1 MPSTAIGLSFDLHDI
16 GANYE
21 VIGTSDNY
29 SFQYQLGRGEDLI
42 TGEYE
47 EFGQNEFTGERIQT
61 IVPLKGNY
69 GNFDVRVF
77 AVSDIGTRS
86 EFVQEQ
92 IYISPPA
99 FDGTFT
105 FANLKIDDLPDT
117 VNLNNVIIGSP
128 DNVGDTLEVESEYVN
143 KNISLS
149 WDLIPPE
156 GHSLGGQAVN
166 EELNSDA
173 FFDHFEI
180 KIKNTKDNILI
191 DDATLNN
198 SVSLQDSLST
208 ANVAGKLS
216 SYTNFNLQINETAFS
231 EQELNLDRNVF
242 FEISAFDSKGG
253 SCTGTLSGINFF
265 PDLSLSQRTNSS
277 DSSFFFSSEDS
288 DFEFVE
294 VNYIGIPVKESLID
308 IYDLQNNID
317 FFRNIK
323 DASEYVSLKDE
334 QFYQDQ
340 SMVVFEGDVYIARQT
355 HLNSNLTS
363 PPNSVYWLNVGPKVD
378 YVSES
383 LRVTEESFVNRQI
396 FGYSYYYT
404 FRPSDGYGTG
414 QLFNFTEDGLVEA
427 SNFAELSPITSEIK
441 IENLNFRER
450 EDDLIFEWNFVDQD
464 GLPVELANEK
474 YQINFGDEPKVL
486 GLSGH
491 LFDNHTNRY
500 LSGIGEEKLNSEFT
514 YSRELNNSIYKDGGF
529 PEGIENFDS
538 SEIYTPDD
546 NDKVIDKTDIFH
558 YSQYFTDEAATFFS
572 TLPVEKEFVYNSIK
586 QNADKQPY
594 IRPFYEY
601 WDPAKTYYYRE
612 NLPFSDVVKYNGVL
626 YESLSDSGPGISQEI
641 GVFNENTVY
650 NLNDL
655 VVAPTRNIEIFDNT
669 KSYLNTDVVLYE
681 GAIYESLTSQSVG
694 NAIRPDL
701 DSSFWK
707 IIRPFSDIDCSIY
720 KYIASSSASTL
731 PPTRD
736 ETQSWQ
742 LQTPDVSDKFKVC
755 IDSYSNNPNA
765 DYVFFNETVYK
776 ANISTTTSEPPI
788 PLTTLN
794 QDYTTLDWT
803 PFWEINDSL
812 EDVVFGHVGIPE
824 SGKRSVGLEVG
835 IVSSDGQVVSRERII
850 GDNPAPVIS
859 NNGFSV
865 DSESEVTK
873 VKFNFNYLLGR
884 QEKTTLLNLYRSDQ
898 PDFEITGSDGLP
910 FTEISVP
917 EEIFNEPGSE
927 DYYSYVTKNQDLLD
941 FYNNP
946 NNFWDYDRNGVGEPI
961 QSRTLVEFGENHRD
975 AAEQGL
981 IPLSHQMYYP
991 STFVK
996 SVVGEGDATFGDNI
1010 TQIVDD
1016 TAEVGEE
1023 ITGYYYKLLPFD
1035 DFGSGALYTAV
1046 DDRDPI
1052 QKVWV
1057 LPKNF
1062 HSKNPDAPTGPA
1074 IKITTD
1080 EIPGPVVNLTGSTA
1094 FENYFLNWNMPNA
1107 QIQDNLLV
1115 DAAPNDISYYEVW
1128 QSTGQSNNF
1137 LKFDNGSSS
1146 SPPKFLTEEQNATG
1160 YRRIDGIQY
1169 TFGDNIPTEYED
1181 FANDII
1187 NATNVLDI
1195 DASSPS
1201 IQITHRGQVNDT
1213 SYFWVRPVDHA
1224 GNKGPFTGASDLAN
1238 TDNVEGLKLILG
1250 QAKTTDIADFEQ
1262 NISQSF
1268 PNTISLVPNNPFS
1281 YNSTDDVV
1289 DWDDH
1294 VVYHDGEGYLVKA
1307 GSLNIGAA
1315 PYNGTAYIYWSS
1327 TETTAPGGKEETQDL
1342 ESNPQVLFSQ
1352 DVLDRLELLGIKT
1365 GGEGELEKSDLGLRN
1380 VKHAGQ
1386 YEVSHYHPAGLGD
1399 GANPDQQNQT
1409 PKLLKDDGDFIIA
1422 RIAGGV
1428 VSPMWH
1434 SFANAV
1440 IGSAHIED
1448 AAITNAK
1455 IHNLTADKIRSAV
1468 IQGQDIQIGDN
1479 PPGQIRSQG
1488 FEGLDDTGQGFVVS
1502 GDGSFVF
1509 AADDGRLFFDNSELV
1524 LEGKLRQIDGK
1535 EYTFIDLDATPD
1547 SFFYNE
1553 LSDGT
1558 FTMDDDTDAS
1568 ASTIRA
1574 IFQNSFIKPNEV
1586 RFKVSNPNNEYEFIK
1601 YSDFDDDPTSS
1612 TYGKYDISGFK
1623 YDPDDGTFIDGEP
1636 KIAAAQFKVTGF
1648 NEMINT
1654 VSPQLT
1660 TVIVSASGL
1669 NTSTERSIPI
1679 NFVADGAAAVYAE
1692 LKATQQVYSYDYDG
1706 KFNDANSNL
1715 NLEATA
1721 HNTHGNID
1729 FIFETGVNLD
1739 SSSLV
1744 KEHTVTKND
1753 GTASFQLADFADHAL
1768 QYYSNTPFVAK
1779 LTISD
1784 KDENNNSRELA
1795 SDFVSIF
1802 GTLPGKDSYTVF
1814 LTNENHTYPANE
1826 NGFVSSTDLNSG
1838 KTQVRFFRG
1847 TKEYRYDENE
1857 SENESFSLDGDIIS
1871 SQTNS
1876 VTGDDDVTAE
1886 TSIEEVGGFKKLFVK
1901 IGEYPDNENQGT
1913 FTIKVKDNQYK
1924 EAGTKVAF
1932 EKIYTYSKS
1941 IEAAKGRTV
1950 ELSADTQA
1958 VKYDT
1963 AGSNPTQD
1971 SESIEQVK
1979 ITAVTTN
1986 FIAQAMGGKNVEYQF
2001 FIGEDSITER
2011 TSNNIVYIPIP
2022 STHDGTAEISQTTT
2036 INGKIYS
2043 LPVTIECK
2051 AYDQTMV
2058 AGEFE
2063 EDTNPRATDQI
2074 TIFGLKEG
2082 SNAITVIQSQQFVN
2096 VPVKN
2101 DSSGG
2106 VTTVDVS
2113 NTENILT
2120 VFDGTSPLN
2129 YKSGPVPTDIDDN
2142 DIGFYVAAT
2151 SSSLTV
2157 NSEGV
2162 NNQPQFKTNILL
2174 PSHWTTSE
2182 NSAKIN
2188 YAITVID
2195 NDKQKRELD
2204 AEQNLVKTFDGTV
2217 ARKVDLTAN
2226 DQTIEYNSAGDL
2238 DTNSGAEITLT
2249 ATAHNTIGDVYYKY
2263 TATDSSGAVFVN
2275 NPLDISGFNK
2285 DETEVKYTVPQVI
2298 GGPVKI
2304 KVEISEKSD
2313 GSVVLATDEMTIYS
2327 LKNGSDVITAILSN
2341 EAHSLTKDFGGTIT
2355 STGSGTDIKVF
2366 QGTKELSVNISASN
2380 AGDLNNNE
2388 FLVGIQDINQV
2399 TEGSLQNGDINGYAY
2414 VTRNQDLLNHYNN
2427 NDEWAGNPVQNI
2439 TLIEFGEAHAAAF
2452 PNSDQTKYYCARIDD
2467 HDFGSFTGQSVTITY
2482 TIIFKNDVGETG
2494 TIIKQQTF
2502 SISQEGEHARKVDL
2516 TGDQAVKYNTAG
2528 SSPDPDEITLTATP
2542 LNQRPDSTLKYRY
2555 TLVGD
2560 HGTLKQGTSDYNGGF
2575 IEEASINYNPP
2586 DNKFK
2591 VATVM
2596 VEMSEDEIDVA
2607 KDTLSI
2613 YGIQDG
2619 SDVITAILSNEAHS
2633 LTKNPQG
2640 ITSAGSGTDIKVF
2653 QGAEELTFT
2662 AGTLSSIKHFKV
2674 QASTNNNGVTI
2685 GGIDKST
2692 GANEKHCVVES
2703 HNFNSF
2709 GGQSATITYTI
2720 TFKNSVGQEG
2730 TIIKQQTFSISEQGI
2745 EGARGNKGVG
2755 VVFRG
2760 LWAPDK
2766 IYTGAT
2772 ETSDRGDVVFY
2783 DDGTSKY
2790 WMAQETHES
2799 SASFTNDEA
2808 AGKWKPFGGEFE
2820 SVATDL
2826 LLAKD
2831 AVITHTLTMGQGDT
2845 LDGTEFV
2852 GHGGLIKTVG
2862 KEFGNGVTG
2871 FFLGNIGN
2879 PPNPQFDVGGEN
2891 SFIRFDGLE
2900 NRIEIKGSLTIN
2912 GVDDPTIGFDSID
2925 GTNSKFI
2932 GGGYNNFITGS
2943 QVDRDGIASSIVGG
2957 GNNNI
2962 SGRFSFIGGG
2972 FDNNLGDNF
2981 SAIVAGYNNEMPNLE
2996 SGNAGAN
3003 FIGAGV
3009 KNTIDGGTNQSIV
3022 NGFENEIFFGPEDI
3036 TINGNNF
3043 QEIIYDPDNSI
3054 LATGSFG
3061 KGKGIT
3067 RLLDNGIAYDTNF
3080 PTNGSISSWSNLFW
3094 ISYLVDG
3101 PEEDYY
3107 SYVTQNLDLLDYYNN
3122 SNNTWNYEAG
3132 NEIPVQS
3139 RTIAE
3144 FGESH
3149 ATYNP
3154 NGAHTMYY
3162 FKVISSLQGLNSG
3175 FWIYTLNFGYI
3186 YVPEQSDKIFVS
3198 EDDRWDGWMWLN
3210 VQVHGTSNHL
3220 GWVFFPGPGNIHTQT
3235 IETSGGQIDADG
3247 VTITS
3252 NKAVVFNSLY
3262 YGNNWILVCTNASE
3276 ENGVGRYYYLRL
3288 TDYNADRN
3296 ASSYNWQLLYELS

>member
-105 FANLKIDDLPDT
+105 FANLKIDDLPDN

-216 SYTNFNLQINETAFS
+216 SYTNFNLQINEAAFS

-612 NLPFSDVVKYNGVL
+612 NLPFSDVVKYKGVL
-626 YESLSDSGPGISQEI
+626 YESLSDSGPGVSQEI

-776 ANISTTTSEPPI
+776 ANISPTTSEPPI

-981 IPLSHQMYYP
+981 IPLSHQMYYT

-1052 QKVWV
+1052 EKVWV

-1080 EIPGPVVNLTGSTA
+1080 EIPGPVKNLEGETA

-1107 QIQDNLLV
+1107 QIQNNLLV

-1128 QSTGQSNNF
+1128 QSKGQPNNF
-1137 LKFDNGSSS
+1137 LQFSDGS
-1146 SPPKFLTEEQNATG
+1146 FLTEEQNATG

-1224 GNKGPFTGASDLAN
+1224 GNKGPFTGASNLEN

-1250 QAKTTDIADFEQ
+1250 QANTTDIADFEQ
-1262 NISQSF
+1262 NITATF
-1268 PNTISLVPNNPFS
+1268 PNTLALVPNDPFS
-1281 YNSTDDVV
+1281 DNTSQPGSIA
-1289 DWDDH
+1289 WKRH
-1294 VVYHDGEGYLVKA
+1294 FVY
-1307 GSLNIGAA
+1307 
-1315 PYNGTAYIYWSS
+1315 YNGTGYVIGAGETDDTFVYWSATGRTPTHLKDIVPLTDTQS
-1327 TETTAPGGKEETQDL
+1327 GELGLTGPGGG
-1342 ESNPQVLFSQ
+1342 
-1352 DVLDRLELLGIKT
+1352 VLDSSIENP
-1365 GGEGELEKSDLGLRN
+1365 LRN
-1380 VKHAGQ
+1380 ILYSGG
-1386 YEVSHYHPAGLGD
+1386 YDTSDYHPAGAGHSTEFNSS
-1399 GANPDQQNQT
+1399 NPDAPYNNNEF
-1409 PKLLKDDGDFIIA
+1409 PNLLGETDDFIIA
-1422 RIAGGV
+1422 RNANGIATT
-1428 VSPMWH
+1428 MWH
-1434 SFANAV
+1434 SFANAT
-1440 IGSAHIED
+1440 IGTAHIEE
-1448 AAITNAK
+1448 AAITSAK
-1455 IHNLTADKIRSAV
+1455 IHTLTADKIRSAE
-1468 IQGQDIQIGDN
+1468 IKGQDIQVGGT
-1479 PPGQIRSQG
+1479 GQIRSFNFPGLVNPIQNQPQG
-1488 FEGLDDTGQGFVVS
+1488 FAVS
-1502 GDGSFVF
+1502 GDGTFIF
-1509 AADDGRLFFDNSELV
+1509 AADKGRLHFDDSELV

-1654 VSPQLT
+1654 VNPQLT

-1721 HNTHGNID
+1721 HNTHGNIE
-1729 FIFETGVNLD
+1729 FLFETGVNLD

-1744 KEHTVTKND
+1744 KKHTVTKND

-1826 NGFVSSTDLNSG
+1826 NGFVSSTDLNAG

-1986 FIAQAMGGKNVEYQF
+1986 FIAQAMGGKSVEYQF

-2036 INGKIYS
+2036 INGKTYS

-2058 AGEFE
+2058 AGNFE

-2188 YAITVID
+2188 YVITVID

-2238 DTNSGAEITLT
+2238 DTNSDAKITLT

-2263 TATDSSGAVFVN
+2263 TATDSSGDVVN
-2275 NPLDISGFNK
+2275 DRLDISGFNE
-2285 DETEVKYTVPQVI
+2285 DDTEVKYTVPQVI

-2313 GSVVLATDEMTIYS
+2313 GSVVLATDEITIYS

-2366 QGTKELSVNISASN
+2366 QGAKELT
-2380 AGDLNNNE
+2380 
-2388 FLVGIQDINQV
+2388 FV
-2399 TEGSLQNGDINGYAY
+2399 TETGTPTGNDTFTVAIAGSLPSGITGGNRTKPNNKEHCNVAE
-2414 VTRNQDLLNHYNN
+2414 YN
-2427 NDEWAGNPVQNI
+2427 
-2439 TLIEFGEAHAAAF
+2439 F
-2452 PNSDQTKYYCARIDD
+2452 S
-2467 HDFGSFTGQSVTITY
+2467 SFTGQSATITY

-2560 HGTLKQGTSDYNGGF
+2560 HGTLKQGTSDYNGDF

-2685 GGIDKST
+2685 GGIGKST
-2692 GANEKHCVVES
+2692 GANEKHCVVQS

-2799 SASFTNDEA
+2799 STSFTNDEA
-2808 AGKWKPFGGEFE
+2808 AGKWESFGAEFE

-2831 AVITHTLTMGQGDT
+2831 AVITHTLTMGQGNT

-2912 GVDDPTIGFDSID
+2912 GVDDPTIGFNSID

-3067 RLLDNGIAYDTNF
+3067 RLLDNGVAYNTNF
-3080 PTNGSISSWSNLFW
+3080 PTDGSISPWRNLFW
-3094 ISYLVDG
+3094 ISYPVDG

-3122 SNNTWNYEAG
+3122 SNNNWNYEAG
-3132 NEIPVQS
+3132 NPIPVQS

-3149 ATYNP
+3149 ATHSP
-3154 NGAHTMYY
+3154 NSHTMYY

-3186 YVPEQSDKIFVS
+3186 YVAEQSDKIFAS

-3210 VQVHGTSNHL
+3210 VQVHGTSNRL
-3220 GWVFFPGPGNIHTQT
+3220 GWVFFPGPGNMHTQT

-3252 NKAVVFNSLY
+3252 NKAVIFNSAY
-3262 YGNNWILVCTNASE
+3262 YGNIWILVCTNASYST
-3276 ENGVGRYYYLRL
+3276 GHGKYYYLTL

>member
-1 MPSTAIGLSFDLHDI
+1 MPSTAIGLSFDLHDLS
-16 GANYE
+16 ANYE
-21 VIGTSDNY
+21 VVGTSDNY
-29 SFQYQLGRGEDLI
+29 SFQYQLGKGKDLVTGEHEEYDLI
-42 TGEYE
+42 A
-47 EFGQNEFTGERIQT
+47 FGQNEFTGEKIQT

-69 GNFDVRVF
+69 GDFNIRVF

-92 IYISPPA
+92 IYISPPT

-105 FANLKIDDLPDT
+105 FANLKIDDLPDGA
-117 VNLNNVIIGSP
+117 NLNNLIIDSP

-216 SYTNFNLQINETAFS
+216 SYKSFNLQISEAAFS
-231 EQELNLDRNVF
+231 DQELNLDRHVF

-253 SCTGTLSGINFF
+253 SCTGTLSGINFL
-265 PDLSLSQRTNSS
+265 PDLSLSQRTSSS

-288 DFEFVE
+288 DFKSVE
-294 VNYIGIPVKESLID
+294 VNYIGIPANESLND
-308 IYDLQNNID
+308 IYNLQNNID
-317 FFRNIK
+317 FFKNIK
-323 DASEYVSLKDE
+323 DARQYVSLKDE

-340 SMVVFEGDVYIARQT
+340 SMVVFEGDVYVAQQD
-355 HLNSNLTS
+355 HLNSNSTS
-363 PPNSVYWLNVGPKVD
+363 PPNSSYWLNIGPKVE

-383 LRVTEESFVNRQI
+383 LRITEESFVNKQI

-529 PEGIENFDS
+529 PEGVENFNS

-546 NDKVIDKTDIFH
+546 NDKVIDKTDIFDQ
-558 YSQYFTDEAATFFS
+558 SQYFTDGASEFFS

-586 QNADKQPY
+586 QNAAKQPY
-594 IRPFYEY
+594 VRPFYEY
-601 WDPAKTYYYRE
+601 WDPAKTYYYRSS
-612 NLPFSDVVKYNGVL
+612 LPFSDVVKYNGVL
-626 YESLSDSGPGISQEI
+626 YESLSDSGPESSEEI

-655 VVAPTRNIEIFDNT
+655 VVAPSRMIEIFNST
-669 KSYLNTDVVLYE
+669 KSYLSTDVVLYE
-681 GAIYESLTSQSVG
+681 GAIYEALTNQSVG
-694 NAIRPDL
+694 NAVEPDL

-707 IIRPFSDIDCSIY
+707 IIRPFYDIDCFIY
-720 KYIASSSASTL
+720 KYVASSSASTL
-731 PPTRD
+731 APTRD
-736 ETQSWQ
+736 DTQSWQ
-742 LQTPDVSDKFKVC
+742 LQTPDVSDKFKIC
-755 IDSYSNNPNA
+755 IDSYSNTPNA

-776 ANISTTTSEPPI
+776 ANNNSTTSEPPI

-803 PFWEINDSL
+803 PFWEINDDL
-812 EDVVFGHVGIPE
+812 EDVVFGHIGIPE

-835 IVSSDGQVVSRERII
+835 VVSSDGQVVSRERII

-859 NNGFSV
+859 SDGFSI
-865 DSESEVTK
+865 DSQSEVTK

-910 FTEISVP
+910 FTEI
-917 EEIFNEPGSE
+917 
-927 DYYSYVTKNQDLLD
+927 NQTD
-941 FYNNP
+941 
-946 NNFWDYDRNGVGEPI
+946 
-961 QSRTLVEFGENHRD
+961 
-975 AAEQGL
+975 
-981 IPLSHQMYYP
+981 

-1046 DDRDPI
+1046 NNEDPI
-1052 QKVWV
+1052 EKVWV

-1080 EIPGPVVNLTGSTA
+1080 EIPGPVKSLEGETA

-1107 QIQDNLLV
+1107 QIQNNLLV

-1128 QSTGQSNNF
+1128 QSAGQPNNF
-1137 LKFDNGSSS
+1137 LQFSDGS
-1146 SPPKFLTEEQNATG
+1146 FLTEEQNATG

-1181 FANDII
+1181 FASGIV

-1281 YNSTDDVV
+1281 YDNNDLNTITDDVV
-1289 DWDDH
+1289 NWDDH

-1307 GSLNIGAA
+1307 GSLNIGAT

-1352 DVLDRLELLGIKT
+1352 DVLDRLAALGIKT
-1365 GGEGELEKSDLGLRN
+1365 GGEGELDKSVLGLRN

-1386 YEVSHYHPAGLGD
+1386 YEFSHYHPAGLGD
-1399 GANPDQQNQT
+1399 GGDPDEQNQT

-1422 RIAGGV
+1422 RVAGGA

-1535 EYTFIDLDATPD
+1535 EYTFVDLDASPD

-1558 FTMDDDTDAS
+1558 FTPDDTNDVCS
-1568 ASTIRA
+1568 IRA
-1574 IFQNSFIKPNEV
+1574 SFQNSFIQANQV
-1586 RFKVSNPNNEYEFIK
+1586 RFRVSNPNNGYEFIK
-1601 YSDFDDDPTSS
+1601 YSDTGSNGG
-1612 TYGKYDISGFK
+1612 YNISGFK
-1623 YDPDDGTFIDGEP
+1623 YDPSDFVNGEP
-1636 KIAAAQFKVTGF
+1636 KVATAEFKVDSGF
-1648 NEMINT
+1648 NQMINT
-1654 VSPQLT
+1654 VDPQLT
-1660 TVIVSASGL
+1660 TIIVSASGL

-1692 LKATQQVYSYDYDG
+1692 LKAQQQVYSYDYDG
-1706 KFNDANSNL
+1706 KFNDTNLNL

-1721 HNTHGNID
+1721 HNTHGNIE
-1729 FIFETGVNLD
+1729 FLFETGVNLEA
-1739 SSSLV
+1739 SSL
-1744 KEHTVTKND
+1744 EEIRRVTKDTNTTNTD
-1753 GTASFQLADFADHAL
+1753 SFELANFADNAL
-1768 QYYSNTPFVAK
+1768 QYYNNTPFVAK

-1814 LTNENHTYPANE
+1814 LTNENHTYPAQE
-1826 NGFVSSTDLNSG
+1826 NGSVTSSQDYVLGQT
-1838 KTQVRFFRG
+1838 KVKFFRG
-1847 TKEYRYDENE
+1847 NTEYTHDKDGSNTNVGTYRIDSNLEVSPATVSASIVDDTVDDPIIEITGLPKNVDEGTITINIYDNQYYGTTEQEVFSKVYTFSKTKEGAKGRQLELTAPDQTIEYNSQGSLIGPNSVTITANTENFFDANPQFEFYSGDFTNTIQDQGVGNTYTHDDIPGSYD
-1857 SENESFSLDGDIIS
+1857 SDHIPVTILCKAFDSLDG
-1871 SQTNS
+1871 
-1876 VTGDDDVTAE
+1876 
-1886 TSIEEVGGFKKLFVK
+1886 
-1901 IGEYPDNENQGT
+1901 
-1913 FTIKVKDNQYK
+1913 
-1924 EAGTKVAF
+1924 
-1932 EKIYTYSKS
+1932 
-1941 IEAAKGRTV
+1941 
-1950 ELSADTQA
+1950 
-1958 VKYDT
+1958 
-1963 AGSNPTQD
+1963 
-1971 SESIEQVK
+1971 
-1979 ITAVTTN
+1979 TT
-1986 FIAQAMGGKNVEYQF
+1986 
-2001 FIGEDSITER
+2001 
-2011 TSNNIVYIPIP
+2011 
-2022 STHDGTAEISQTTT
+2022 
-2036 INGKIYS
+2036 
-2043 LPVTIECK
+2043 
-2051 AYDQTMV
+2051 
-2058 AGEFE
+2058 FE
-2063 EDTNPRATDQI
+2063 EKARDQI
-2074 TIFGLKEG
+2074 TIFGIKEG
-2082 SNAITVIQSQQFVN
+2082 ANAITFVQSQEFAN
-2096 VPVKN
+2096 VPVANSSSGDVDTPDFSSTTNEIKVFEGIKELTYGGTSDGTTKGNFYITDVSVKDASN
-2101 DSSGG
+2101 DSGINS
-2106 VTTVDVS
+2106 VTKTGPTPAPSTPSTTINGWTD
-2113 NTENILT
+2113 LT
-2120 VFDGTSPLN
+2120 ITNVYLEYSI
-2129 YKSGPVPTDIDDN
+2129 KV
-2142 DIGFYVAAT
+2142 
-2151 SSSLTV
+2151 V
-2157 NSEGV
+2157 NHEG
-2162 NNQPQFKTNILL
+2162 L
-2174 PSHWTTSE
+2174 
-2182 NSAKIN
+2182 
-2188 YAITVID
+2188 
-2195 NDKQKRELD
+2195 
-2204 AEQNLVKTFDGTV
+2204 AETFSIRQNVTLTFDGTI
-2217 ARKVDLTAN
+2217 ARKVDLTAD
-2226 DQTIEYNSAGDL
+2226 DQTIEYDSAGNTD
-2238 DTNSGAEITLT
+2238 SGQEITLT

-2263 TATDSSGAVFVN
+2263 TAIDSNGAVVDN
-2275 NPLDISGFNK
+2275 PNPLDISGFNK
-2285 DETEVKYTVPQVI
+2285 DGTEVKYTVPQVI

-2313 GSVVLATDEMTIYS
+2313 GSVVLATDEITIYS

-2341 EAHSLTKDFGGTIT
+2341 EAHSLTKNFNNIIDY
-2355 STGSGTDIKVF
+2355 SGSGTTIQVY
-2366 QGTKELSVNISASN
+2366 QGTTELDVVDDSATLSAEKYKISTAATNIQANRSTTTLNEFDNASN
-2380 AGDLNNNE
+2380 LTAATDTASIT
-2388 FLVGIQDINQV
+2388 FTIVGKD
-2399 TEGSLQNGDINGYAY
+2399 
-2414 VTRNQDLLNHYNN
+2414 
-2427 NDEWAGNPVQNI
+2427 
-2439 TLIEFGEAHAAAF
+2439 
-2452 PNSDQTKYYCARIDD
+2452 SDGK
-2467 HDFGSFTGQSVTITY
+2467 DFSIV
-2482 TIIFKNDVGETG
+2482 KA
-2494 TIIKQQTF
+2494 QTF
-2502 SISQEGEHARKVDL
+2502 SMSQEGEHARKVDL

-2528 SSPDPDEITLTATP
+2528 SSPDPDEITLTATA
-2542 LNQRPDSTLKYRY
+2542 LNQRSSSTLQYKYSF
-2555 TLVGD
+2555 VGNTI
-2560 HGTLKQGTSDYNGGF
+2560 GALKESNSAYNGGF
-2575 IEEASINYNPP
+2575 IDEATIKYNPP

-2591 VATVM
+2591 VATIM
-2596 VEMSEDEIDVA
+2596 VEMREDGIDVA

-2633 LTKNPQG
+2633 LTKNFQG
-2640 ITSAGSGTDIKVF
+2640 TISSTGSGTDIKVF
-2653 QGAEELTFT
+2653 QGAEELKFVT
-2662 AGTLSSIKHFKV
+2662 GTG
-2674 QASTNNNGVTI
+2674 APSTNNTFTVTAPTI
-2685 GGIDKST
+2685 SGITGGSRSKPS
-2692 GANEKHCVVES
+2692 NEKYCNVDDY
-2703 HNFNSF
+2703 NFSAF
-2709 GGQSATITYTI
+2709 TGQSATITYTI
-2720 TFKNSVGQEG
+2720 TFKNDVGEEG
-2730 TIIKQQTFSISEQGI
+2730 IITKQQTFSISEQGI
-2745 EGARGNKGVG
+2745 QGNRGVG
-2755 VVFRG
+2755 ITFRG
-2760 LWAPDK
+2760 VYDPTEEEY
-2766 IYTGAT
+2766 IGAV
-2772 ETSDRGDVVFY
+2772 DGGNRGDVVEY
-2783 DDGTSKY
+2783 NGSYYLCIQDNGAKSTLQQRDPTDGAY
-2790 WMAQETHES
+2790 WE
-2799 SASFTNDEA
+2799 
-2808 AGKWKPFGGEFE
+2808 GFGAEFS
-2820 SVATDL
+2820 SVATDI
-2826 LLAKD
+2826 LLAKNAAITRSLVMGKNTKD
-2831 AVITHTLTMGQGDT
+2831 PSGSGGVIRSANK
-2845 LDGTEFV
+2845 TEF
-2852 GHGGLIKTVG
+2852 GD
-2862 KEFGNGVTG
+2862 GNKG
-2871 FFLGNIGN
+2871 FFLGDT
-2879 PPNPQFDVGGEN
+2879 DVVEFEVGDSD
-2891 SFIRFDGLE
+2891 SFIKFDTDSD
-2900 NRIEIKGSLTIN
+2900 RVEIKGSLIIN
-2912 GVDDPTIGFDSID
+2912 SRDYTDLDI
-2925 GTNSKFI
+2925 NSTAGEDATFI

-2943 QVDRDGIASSIVGG
+2943 QAGQDGLASSIVGG
-2957 GNNNI
+2957 GENDV

-2996 SGNAGAN
+2996 TGNAGAN

-3009 KNTIDGGTNQSIV
+3009 LNVIDGGSSQSV
-3022 NGFENEIFFGPEDI
+3022 CNGKFNEIVYSPELYLGEMVTEDQANVVFNDNIDLLGEKYLAFDPEDGVYPMEDFIIGDLSLSYAAPSVKLI
-3036 TINGNNF
+3036 TLAYRSLLYREPDSTGINHYLGYSDMGSVISNIKTSSEYSTRQNNLPAPKL
-3043 QEIIYDPDNSI
+3043 QMI
-3054 LATGSFG
+3054 LADSIDFEAYVDDHGDLTAAFANSTTSKRRFGEDHYYDLGISEPRTITRRKFASIIGSRIAEKFHVPRDFLSGTRSDTFG
-3061 KGKGIT
+3061 K
-3067 RLLDNGIAYDTNF
+3067 
-3080 PTNGSISSWSNLFW
+3080 
-3094 ISYLVDG
+3094 
-3101 PEEDYY
+3101 
-3107 SYVTQNLDLLDYYNN
+3107 
-3122 SNNTWNYEAG
+3122 
-3132 NEIPVQS
+3132 
-3139 RTIAE
+3139 
-3144 FGESH
+3144 
-3149 ATYNP
+3149 
-3154 NGAHTMYY
+3154 
-3162 FKVISSLQGLNSG
+3162 LNSG
-3175 FWIYTLNFGYI
+3175 ESGFTILENPFYTKESDLTCYFSSNSKYYDSSSEFGYWVLVVEPVAISGWVYISPSYSSEGIWVYLENGGWIFIWNSETLNLSYGAY
-3186 YVPEQSDKIFVS
+3186 QRLD
-3198 EDDRWDGWMWLN
+3198 
-3210 VQVHGTSNHL
+3210 
-3220 GWVFFPGPGNIHTQT
+3220 
-3235 IETSGGQIDADG
+3235 DG
-3247 VTITS
+3247 VNYKLDDGSVIP
-3252 NKAVVFNSLY
+3252 
-3262 YGNNWILVCTNASE
+3262 
-3276 ENGVGRYYYLRL
+3276 
-3288 TDYNADRN
+3288 
-3296 ASSYNWQLLYELS
+3296 